1 MNIDQINEIEVAI
14 VNELS
19 PFLCE
24 DEVYSMAQQMGVSKE
39 IALDI
44 VANLTGNTTY
54 NPRR

>member
-19 PFLCE
+19 PSLCE

-39 IALDI
+39 IALGI
-44 VANLTGNTTY
+44 VANLTGNTNY
-54 NPRR
+54 NPHR